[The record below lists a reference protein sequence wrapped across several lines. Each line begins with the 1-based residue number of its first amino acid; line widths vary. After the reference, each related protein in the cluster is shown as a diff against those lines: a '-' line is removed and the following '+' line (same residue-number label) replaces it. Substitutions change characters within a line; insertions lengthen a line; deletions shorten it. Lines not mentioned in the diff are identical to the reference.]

1 MTRCSLAVEPLVPP
15 PIDTAFAFSHDA
27 SCEPPAAVAGAK
39 VENRFLVFQARQRVF
54 CTGRSGGESAQSSSR
69 PSLRRPW
76 GTPSCSRCE
85 RSPDTASGCAASSR
99 AVPPT
104 CVPLPPWRPPSPCDG
119 NGVDT
124 SCATL
129 HPGEPPSALLPPA
142 ACAENIAL
150 FADGSQ
156 PLSSARAVLAGC
168 PILSTSR

>member
-54 CTGRSGGESAQSSSR
+54 CTGRSGCESAQSSSR

-76 GTPSCSRCE
+76 GTPSCSRYE
-85 RSPDTASGCAASSR
+85 RFPDTPCWYAASSR
-99 AVPPT
+99 VVPLT
-104 CVPLPPWRPPSPCDG
+104 CVPLPPWRLPSPCDG

-129 HPGEPPSALLPPA
+129 HPGEPPSAPLLPVT
-142 ACAENIAL
+142 
-150 FADGSQ
+150 G
-156 PLSSARAVLAGC
+156 ARNGC
-168 PILSTSR
+168 PVC